1 MAESLLLKEIGMGK
15 KLGRA
20 LVVGAGI
27 SGIRS
32 ALDLAENG
40 YGVTLIDR
48 EPHIG
53 GILSQLDHQFPSNHC
68 GMCKMLPLVKRDQSE
83 QFCLRKGLFHENIDI
98 LLNTE
103 VMDLS
108 GEPGSFNVTLRER
121 PTGVDPDR
129 CIGCGACEAVCPV
142 EVPDAFNQ
150 RLSSHKAIYLPI
162 PHTIPNPFVIDLA
175 ACNHCGACEKVCPTQ
190 AIQLSMEKRKSFRI
204 LVVDDELI
212 VRDSLK
218 EWLGAEN
225 FNVETAES
233 GSMAMEK
240 LSQHPFDL
248 MLTDIKMPGMD
259 GVELLQKAKDIHP
272 DLEVLMMTAFAT
284 VETAVDA
291 MKIGAR
297 DYLMK
302 PFDPEKLI
310 VDVVQIYENLQAGA
324 PRTLEVGAVV
334 LSGGT
339 EYFDPAQVKDIYDY
353 QTNPNVITTLEM
365 ERLLSGTGPSQ
376 GRLIRPHDDKPITK
390 IAWIQCVGSRDI
402 QCDADFCSTVCCM
415 ISIKEALL
423 VKEKLK
429 HTVETAIFYMDMR
442 MFAKSFQRYRDDAER
457 AEGVHFQRARIHS
470 IVTDTHTA
478 NPVIR
483 YAQSDGTIENETFD
497 LVVLAVGQRPAA
509 GTQELSEILEIPVNP
524 WGFMDTTPFSPVATG
539 KIGVVAAG
547 SYTGLKDIGESTM
560 HASAAAL
567 EASRVLHA
575 AGGSLFDE
583 TDSEPVFRDVSR
595 EYPRILVG
603 ICTCTDRYDPHVNAD
618 ALLQALK
625 QDPSVDNVKFL
636 QPACT
641 ASGWEEFTETIVSSK
656 PNRVLLGACHP
667 YLFIHKLRELS
678 HQVQL
683 SAELMHVVDI
693 MSPFFRPAAET
704 YQANLSATDS
714 ILSNLQMGISRLKHM
729 DPLPLTRIPVTRKA
743 LILGGGIAGLHAA
756 LSIAD
761 HGYPVDLVEQTDQLG
776 GNLRWL
782 DQTIEALPIAPL
794 LEDTLKRVENNPLI
808 DLHLQSRIT
817 ASFGEVGDFYTTI
830 ETADSDVQTIQ
841 HGVTILATGGN
852 EAPADG
858 FGHGDYAAVLTQKEL
873 EIQLK
878 QEDVDV
884 GSLNTVVMIQ
894 CVGSRQEPR
903 NYCSRVCC
911 PTSLKQALRLKKA
924 NPNLTIYILY
934 RDMMTIGFAEQYFTA
949 ARKAGVIFI
958 QYDLDNPPSINTTSD
973 DHPGLLVTALD
984 PILSRSLEIETD
996 LLVLATGIMPRLPEP
1011 LAQSFGATIDRDGFF
1026 QEAESKWRPV
1036 DALKEGV
1043 FGCGI
1048 VLSPRSIQ
1056 DSLASA
1062 GAAAQRALRILAHDK
1077 LAAGKIVSS
1086 VRHSLCSLCE
1096 RCVDT
1101 CPYQARNLDSDNQ
1114 KIVVNAA
1121 MCQGC
1126 GDCAAAC
1133 PNSAAILQGFTDS
1146 QMLGMIDS
1154 AIEAVWPSTPLITT
1168 GGN

>member
-1 MAESLLLKEIGMGK
+1 MGK
-15 KLGRA
+15 KLGKA

-32 ALDLAENG
+32 ALDLAEIG

-48 EPHIG
+48 EPHMG

-68 GMCKMLPLVKRDQSE
+68 GMCKMLPLVKRDQSA

-103 VMDLS
+103 VLDLS
-108 GEPGSFNVTLRER
+108 GEPGSFSVTLREK
-121 PTGVDPDR
+121 PTWVDPDR
-129 CIGCGACEAVCPV
+129 CVGCGACEAVCPV
-142 EVPDAFNQ
+142 EVADMFNQ
-150 RLSSHKAIYLPI
+150 GLSSHKAIYLPI
-162 PHTIPNPFVIDLA
+162 PHTIPNPYVIDLA
-175 ACNHCGACEKVCPTQ
+175 ACNHCGACEEVCPTQ
-190 AIQLSMEKRKSFRI
+190 AIQLSLEKRKAFRI

-218 EWLGAEN
+218 EWLQDEN
-225 FNVETAES
+225 FDVETAES

-259 GVELLQKAKDIHP
+259 GVELLQKAKEIFPALD
-272 DLEVLMMTAFAT
+272 VLMMTAFAT

-291 MKIGAR
+291 MKIGAK

-302 PFDPEKLI
+302 PFDPEKMI
-310 VDVVQIYENLQAGA
+310 ADVVQIYEDSQAGA

-339 EYFDPAQVKDIYDY
+339 AYFDPAENKNIYDY
-353 QTNPNVITTLEM
+353 QSNPNVITTLEM
-365 ERLLSGTGPSQ
+365 ERLLSGTGPTHGQ
-376 GRLIRPHDDKPITK
+376 LIRPHDGKPITK

-415 ISIKEALL
+415 IAIKEALL
-423 VKEKLK
+423 VKAKREQP
-429 HTVETAIFYMDMR
+429 VETALFYMDMR
-442 MFAKSFQRYRDDAER
+442 MFAKSFQRYRDDAEM
-457 AEGVHFQRARIHS
+457 AQGVRFQRARVHS
-470 IVTDTHTA
+470 IMTEAHSA

-483 YAQSDGTIENETFD
+483 YVTTDGTVENETFD

-509 GTQELSEILEIPVNP
+509 GTPDLSQLLEIPMNP
-524 WGFMDTTPFSPVATG
+524 WGFMDTIPFSPVATERTG
-539 KIGVVAAG
+539 IVAAG
-547 SYTGLKDIGESTM
+547 SYTGLKDISESVM
-560 HASAAAL
+560 YASAASL
-567 EASRVLHA
+567 EASRVIH
-575 AGGSLFDE
+575 AGGGGLADE
-583 TDSEPVFRDVSR
+583 TDSETAFQDVSR
-595 EYPRILVG
+595 AYPRVLVG
-603 ICTCTDRYDPHVNAD
+603 ICTCTDRYDPHLDAD
-618 ALLQALK
+618 ALRQILK
-625 QDPSVDNVKFL
+625 RDPSVKDVIFL
-636 QPACT
+636 QPVCT
-641 ASGWEEFTETIVSSK
+641 ASGWEEFTEAIASSQ
-656 PNRVLLGACHP
+656 PNRILLGACHP

-678 HQVQL
+678 RRVQL
-683 SAELMHVVDI
+683 PAELMHVVDI
-693 MSPFFRPAAET
+693 MTPFFNPAAE
-704 YQANLSATDS
+704 SAQPAPSAMDS
-714 ILSNLQMGISRLKHM
+714 VLSNLQMGISRLKHM
-729 DPLPLTRIPVTRKA
+729 DPLPLARSAVVRKA
-743 LILGGGIAGLHAA
+743 LIVGGGIAGMHAA

-782 DQTIEALPIAPL
+782 DQTIEAFPVGPFLDEVL
-794 LEDTLKRVENNPLI
+794 QKVENHRLI
-808 DLHLQSRIT
+808 DCHLQSRIT
-817 ASFGEVGDFYTTI
+817 TSFGEVGDFYTTL
-830 ETADSDVQTIQ
+830 ENTQGDAQTIQ
-841 HGVTILATGGN
+841 HGVTILATGGE
-852 EAPADG
+852 EAPADD
-858 FGHGDYAAVLTQKEL
+858 FGHGDHSAVLTQKEL
-873 EIQLK
+873 EIRLE
-878 QEDVDV
+878 QEDLDV
-884 GSLNTVVMIQ
+884 GDIDTVVMIQ

-911 PTSLKQALRLKKA
+911 PTSLKQALRLKKDKPDMA
-924 NPNLTIYILY
+924 IYILY

-958 QYDLDNPPSINTTSD
+958 QYDLDNPPRVGTGSNSHAGLSVTTRDS
-973 DHPGLLVTALD
+973 
-984 PILSRSLEIETD
+984 ILSRPIEIEAD
-996 LLVLATGIMPRLPEP
+996 LLVLATGIVPQLPKP
-1011 LAQSFGATIDRDGFF
+1011 LAQAFGATIDVDGFF

-1056 DSLASA
+1056 DSIASA

-1096 RCVDT
+1096 RCVDS
-1101 CPYQARNLDSDNQ
+1101 CPYDARTLDSNTQ

-1126 GDCAAAC
+1126 GDCATAC
-1133 PNSAAILQGFTDS
+1133 PNSAAVLHGFTDS
-1146 QMLGMIDS
+1146 QMFGMIDS
-1154 AIEAVWPSTPLITT
+1154 AMDAAWQSAPTAAT
-1168 GGN
+1168 GDN